1 MYKVFTSL
9 DDLYKEIVEDKNWQG
24 AESGL
29 RNRYPLRFVL
39 FENFSDFNSF
49 VQECLNHNI
58 FVQSIEKWMPEGVD
72 DQLLTYSQL
81 ARRFEEYIKSLP
93 ANDFVIAPFSEVARF
108 YDNDEFSEFYS
119 LVQTIRLIESPE
131 ESQQEHQRIY
141 VPIIGMEGKMG
152 KFKNDANISI
162 WDYRSTNESKQYKL
176 VLTQG
181 TTYGVQSLESKYTVC
196 HNLREWISLWK
207 SGAKIKN
214 EIICTSKA
222 IYFNAHHAQPDN
234 AFEYVICEDAHD
246 FLTKGLGY
254 DFGSV
259 TVNME
264 DLPYW
269 EKLASCVDI
278 TSFDFKDFINERF
291 NTNDICDNRVFVQTW
306 FDNEDD
312 FSRWLLKLYVVMMFG
327 ESTYLGHVLNN
338 CATLGTSELFSSIAT
353 SIFEGSYDDK
363 NINQRLVLMQEASKR
378 GVKITELAER
388 IINAKL
394 SAMASNPECGYYYA
408 IRFMTPLTLSEKS
421 LMIKWLGEE
430 KIQRKDIRNLYP
442 ELYQY
447 TSEPIFQ
454 LSEDEAW
461 INTYFSE
468 YVKSKV
474 ANTPSESLE
483 AILKDKNADEV
494 SFANWHDH
502 FKTTKTILYNRED
515 IDVFYWI
522 DGLGIDWVPYIR
534 DIISQH
540 AVDGVYLNEVHIA
553 TSQLPTITSVNKIS
567 LQELSSSPLQ
577 KIGDLD
583 TYAHSQKKYP
593 NYLIEELRIVHKA
606 IDQVLS
612 QYNGKKIAFVSDHG
626 ISYMTQ
632 FGSSLNIAGIS
643 PDHCGRCAKFEKE
656 KAIHDSRYVILE
668 DNKTICSLT
677 DNSLSSKTP
686 YGQGTHGGAIPE
698 EVLVPV
704 IIVSGHKNANKY
716 SAKLIDYEISATN
729 PVVRYIIKGL
739 SSVDSP
745 ILIYNGVEYTMHKD
759 SGEVFESERVN
770 LVDTSTKIILKI
782 GRFEQA
788 DTLVIHT
795 GAQEDDPFAF

>member
-264 DLPYW
+264 ELPYW

-353 SIFEGSYDDK
+353 S
-363 NINQRLVLMQEASKR
+363 V
-378 GVKITELAER
+378 
-388 IINAKL
+388 
-394 SAMASNPECGYYYA
+394 
-408 IRFMTPLTLSEKS
+408 
-421 LMIKWLGEE
+421 
-430 KIQRKDIRNLYP
+430 
-442 ELYQY
+442 
-447 TSEPIFQ
+447 
-454 LSEDEAW
+454 
-461 INTYFSE
+461 
-468 YVKSKV
+468 
-474 ANTPSESLE
+474 
-483 AILKDKNADEV
+483 V
-494 SFANWHDH
+494 S
-502 FKTTKTILYNRED
+502 
-515 IDVFYWI
+515 
-522 DGLGIDWVPYIR
+522 
-534 DIISQH
+534 
-540 AVDGVYLNEVHIA
+540 
-553 TSQLPTITSVNKIS
+553 
-567 LQELSSSPLQ
+567 
-577 KIGDLD
+577 
-583 TYAHSQKKYP
+583 
-593 NYLIEELRIVHKA
+593 
-606 IDQVLS
+606 
-612 QYNGKKIAFVSDHG
+612 
-626 ISYMTQ
+626 
-632 FGSSLNIAGIS
+632 
-643 PDHCGRCAKFEKE
+643 
-656 KAIHDSRYVILE
+656 
-668 DNKTICSLT
+668 
-677 DNSLSSKTP
+677 
-686 YGQGTHGGAIPE
+686 
-698 EVLVPV
+698 
-704 IIVSGHKNANKY
+704 
-716 SAKLIDYEISATN
+716 
-729 PVVRYIIKGL
+729 
-739 SSVDSP
+739 
-745 ILIYNGVEYTMHKD
+745 
-759 SGEVFESERVN
+759 
-770 LVDTSTKIILKI
+770 
-782 GRFEQA
+782 
-788 DTLVIHT
+788 
-795 GAQEDDPFAF
+795 